1 MFEKLDTLL
10 ANHTILSQE
19 LMWVCFGIAVII
31 LLFLD
36 LFVFNRKNEV
46 PSFKHTLWVCAA
58 YIGAGLLFGVFVWY
72 EEGSKKAMEYFTGF
86 LVEKS
91 LSMDNIFVMSIIFSS
106 LGVPRIYQHR
116 VLFWGIL
123 GAIVMRALLIG
134 VGEVLIANFH
144 WVLYLFS
151 AFLIYT
157 GIHMAID
164 GSDEQDVENDEE
176 KIKNSRIYRTI
187 EKYFPVT
194 HEIDG
199 PHFITV
205 KNGKK
210 FMTPLLFALITIEL
224 MDVVFALDSIPAIFL
239 LTDDV
244 FIVYTSNIFAI
255 LGLRAL
261 YFLLEAAVH
270 RFVYLK
276 KALSI
281 VLIFIGAKIFLPKI
295 GIELQTWHSLT
306 ITFALLF
313 GSVALSLIKEKGES
327 NSKEPKHGK

>member
-1 MFEKLDTLL
+1 MFEHFQYLFT
-10 ANHTILSQE
+10 HHVVLSQN
-19 LMWVCFGIAVII
+19 LMWTFFGVAVII
-31 LLFLD
+31 LLALD
-36 LFVFNRKNEV
+36 LFVFNRKNEI
-46 PSFKHTLWVCAA
+46 PSFSHTLWVCAA

-72 EEGSKKAMEYFTGF
+72 EEGTKKAMEYFTGF

-91 LSMDNIFVMSIIFSS
+91 LSMDNIFVMSVIFTSI
-106 LGVPRIYQHR
+106 GVPRIYQHR

-134 VGEVLIANFH
+134 VGDVLISNFH
-144 WVLYLFS
+144 WVLYIFS

-157 GIHMAID
+157 GTKMAL
-164 GSDEQDVENDEE
+164 ENHSPTEDNETDEE
-176 KIKNSRIYRTI
+176 KIKNSRIYKVV

-199 PHFITV
+199 PHFIT
-205 KNGKK
+205 KK
-210 FMTPLLFALITIEL
+210 GSKHYITPLLFALITIEL

-276 KALSI
+276 HALSI
-281 VLIFIGAKIFLPKI
+281 VLIFIGAKIFLPFI
-295 GIELQTWHSLT
+295 GIELQTWHSLSV
-306 ITFALLF
+306 TFALLF
-313 GSVALSLIKEKGES
+313 GSIFLSLFKEKQQI
-327 NSKEPKHGK
+327 N

>member
-1 MFEKLDTLL
+1 MFNQLQYSFTHH
-10 ANHTILSQE
+10 AVLSQN
-19 LMWVCFGIAVII
+19 LMWSCFAVAVVV

-46 PSFKHTLWVCAA
+46 PSFAHTFWVCVA

-72 EEGSKKAMEYFTGF
+72 EEGTTKAMEYFTGF

-91 LSMDNIFVMSIIFSS
+91 LSMDNIFVMSVIFAS

-123 GAIVMRALLIG
+123 GAIVMRALMIGIGEALIS
-134 VGEVLIANFH
+134 NFH

-157 GIHMAID
+157 GCHMAIESHSHSEDD
-164 GSDEQDVENDEE
+164 GASEE
-176 KIKNSRIYRTI
+176 KIKNSRIYKMV

-199 PHFITV
+199 PHFIT
-205 KNGKK
+205 KKAGKHYI
-210 FMTPLLFALITIEL
+210 TPLLFALITIEL

-239 LTDDV
+239 LTNDV

-261 YFLLEAAVH
+261 YFLLEAAVY
-270 RFVYLK
+270 RFKYLK
-276 KALSI
+276 HALSI
-281 VLIFIGAKIFLPKI
+281 VLIFIGIKIFLPHI

-306 ITFALLF
+306 VTFALLF
-313 GSVALSLIKEKGES
+313 GGIFLSLFKERQEKA
-327 NSKEPKHGK
+327 

>member
-1 MFEKLDTLL
+1 
-10 ANHTILSQE
+10 
-19 LMWVCFGIAVII
+19 
-31 LLFLD
+31 
-36 LFVFNRKNEV
+36 
-46 PSFKHTLWVCAA
+46 
-58 YIGAGLLFGVFVWY
+58 
-72 EEGSKKAMEYFTGF
+72 MEYFTGF

-91 LSMDNIFVMSIIFSS
+91 LSMDNIFVMSIIFTSI
-106 LGVPRIYQHR
+106 GVPRIYQHR

-134 VGEVLIANFH
+134 VGEALIKNFH
-144 WVLYLFS
+144 WVLYVFS
-151 AFLIYT
+151 AFLVYT
-157 GIHMAID
+157 GVKMALH
-164 GSDEQDVENDEE
+164 SAKKETENDEDN
-176 KIKNSRIYRTI
+176 IKNSAVYRFV

-199 PHFITV
+199 PHFVTR
-205 KNGKK
+205 KNGKHYI
-210 FMTPLLFALITIEL
+210 TPLFFALITIEL

-276 KALSI
+276 QALSI
-281 VLIFIGAKIFLPKI
+281 VLIFIGLKIFLPKI
-295 GIELQTWHSLT
+295 GIELETWHSLT
-306 ITFALLF
+306 VTFSLLF
-313 GSVALSLIKEKGES
+313 GSIILSLFKEKKTAG
-327 NSKEPKHGK
+327 GKAGA